1 MSVRAVLFDLDGTLL
16 DTLADIGESMNA
28 ALLELGLPT
37 HSLHSY
43 KRFVGDGV
51 AVLARRSLPPERRDD
66 PTIAACAAAMK
77 RIYTAR
83 AVVKTRPYPG
93 ILELVAALRAR
104 GLALAVLSNKP
115 HDLTGT
121 VIDHY
126 FGPGSFDAVLGA
138 SPDLPYKPD
147 PTAALAIAERLGVSP
162 ADVLYVGDT
171 DTDMRTAVAAGMYPV
186 GAAWGFRPVAELTA
200 NGARF
205 IAQEPH
211 DVLRFLDHAGKR
223 GARTDL

>member
-1 MSVRAVLFDLDGTLL
+1 VAARAVLFDLDGTLL

-37 HSLHSY
+37 HPLNSY

-51 AVLARRSLPPERRDD
+51 TVLVRRALPPEHRDD
-66 PTIAACAAAMK
+66 PMIASCAALMK

-83 AVVKTRPYPG
+83 AVVKTRAYPG
-93 ILELVAALRAR
+93 VFELVRALRTR

-115 HDLTGT
+115 HDLTGI

-126 FGPGSFDAVLGA
+126 FGSDSFDAVLGA
-138 SPDLPYKPD
+138 SPDLPRKPD
-147 PTAALAIAERLGVSP
+147 PTAALAIADRLGVP
-162 ADVLYVGDT
+162 PGGFLYVGDT

-200 NGARF
+200 SGACF
-205 IAQEPH
+205 IAREPG
-211 DVLRFLDHAGKR
+211 DVLRILDRIPKH
-223 GARTDL
+223 GAPKDL